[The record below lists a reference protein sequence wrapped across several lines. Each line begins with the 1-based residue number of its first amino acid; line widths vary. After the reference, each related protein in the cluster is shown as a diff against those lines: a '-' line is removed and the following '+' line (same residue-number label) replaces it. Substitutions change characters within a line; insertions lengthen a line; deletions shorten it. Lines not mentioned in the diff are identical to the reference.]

1 VSSVASAG
9 STNLPAPLTPL
20 IGREREIVALID
32 LVRRED
38 VRLLTLTGPGGV
50 GKTRLALAIAAALHP
65 ELADGV
71 AFVNL
76 APIND
81 PNLVPSAI
89 AHAVGMPRSG
99 EQQPVDELKEFL
111 REYETLLVLDNFE
124 QILSAAPLLVNLL
137 ASCPMLKLLVTSRA
151 ALRVYGERTVP
162 VSPLALPGDPEAE
175 GYRLPLGEVAESA
188 AVRLFVA
195 RAQSV
200 RDGFQLTDKNA
211 PAVAAICRHLDGL
224 PLAIELAAAR
234 IRVLSPPVLL
244 ERLER
249 RLPLLAGGARD
260 QPERL
265 RTMRDAIAWSY
276 DLLSPEEQTLFR
288 RLSVFVGGCSL
299 EAAEWMGESPAAQG
313 VPLRSGGDGGVPASG
328 GVACGSGGKED
339 EEQVPFVRRASSTPE
354 GAQRPAPPES
364 AQRTAPPEA
373 ATRLAPPEQRDTPSV
388 LDTLTALVEQSLLR
402 QEERLGPG
410 GEPEPR
416 FAMLATVREYGLERL
431 TDCGEEEETR
441 RRHADYCLSP
451 VDQAGAD
458 VAHRTESL
466 WQERLEAEHDD
477 LRAALAWAL
486 DYEPRTALR
495 LAGRLWPFWR
505 DWGYW
510 SEGRRWLER
519 ALAADPSAAPR
530 ERARVLC
537 GAGAL
542 AARQDDAAALP
553 LLVESV
559 ALWRPIGDQ
568 TGLGEALI
576 ELGMYQE
583 NRGEIAAARE
593 AWEEALALARARD
606 DQRGVAELVKLF
618 GGLALEEGDLERARE
633 LFEQAL
639 TLNRQ
644 GGDTG
649 SGAAALMNLG
659 IIAGLQGDQTQA
671 APLFEEAV
679 GLFRAAGAKVG
690 LAYALLNLASTV
702 QEQGDVERAAGMIK
716 ESLGLAQELG
726 DRQAI
731 AFGLEAIAASAA
743 ALGQPAIAARL
754 VAGADALREAVGVP
768 LPTVLEEN
776 REEGLLRP
784 LRTTLGEQRYAAA
797 QLAGRSLPVDALL
810 AEALALPARQ
820 EVVPHPAEMDLSVSL
835 APPSPA
841 GAAYGLT
848 PREIEVLRL
857 LVEGRPDKEI
867 AEALFISRRSA
878 SKYVSAILGKLGVD
892 SRGAAA
898 VCAVRD
904 HLV

>member
-1 VSSVASAG
+1 
-9 STNLPAPLTPL
+9 
-20 IGREREIVALID
+20 
-32 LVRRED
+32 
-38 VRLLTLTGPGGV
+38 
-50 GKTRLALAIAAALHP
+50 
-65 ELADGV
+65 
-71 AFVNL
+71 
-76 APIND
+76 
-81 PNLVPSAI
+81 
-89 AHAVGMPRSG
+89 
-99 EQQPVDELKEFL
+99 
-111 REYETLLVLDNFE
+111 
-124 QILSAAPLLVNLL
+124 
-137 ASCPMLKLLVTSRA
+137 
-151 ALRVYGERTVP
+151 
-162 VSPLALPGDPEAE
+162 
-175 GYRLPLGEVAESA
+175 
-188 AVRLFVA
+188 
-195 RAQSV
+195 
-200 RDGFQLTDKNA
+200 
-211 PAVAAICRHLDGL
+211 
-224 PLAIELAAAR
+224 
-234 IRVLSPPVLL
+234 
-244 ERLER
+244 
-249 RLPLLAGGARD
+249 
-260 QPERL
+260 
-265 RTMRDAIAWSY
+265 
-276 DLLSPEEQTLFR
+276 
-288 RLSVFVGGCSL
+288 
-299 EAAEWMGESPAAQG
+299 
-313 VPLRSGGDGGVPASG
+313 
-328 GVACGSGGKED
+328 
-339 EEQVPFVRRASSTPE
+339 
-354 GAQRPAPPES
+354 
-364 AQRTAPPEA
+364 
-373 ATRLAPPEQRDTPSV
+373 
-388 LDTLTALVEQSLLR
+388 
-402 QEERLGPG
+402 
-410 GEPEPR
+410 
-416 FAMLATVREYGLERL
+416 
-431 TDCGEEEETR
+431 
-441 RRHADYCLSP
+441 
-451 VDQAGAD
+451 
-458 VAHRTESL
+458 
-466 WQERLEAEHDD
+466 
-477 LRAALAWAL
+477 
-486 DYEPRTALR
+486 
-495 LAGRLWPFWR
+495 
-505 DWGYW
+505 
-510 SEGRRWLER
+510 
-519 ALAADPSAAPR
+519 
-530 ERARVLC
+530 
-537 GAGAL
+537 
-542 AARQDDAAALP
+542 
-553 LLVESV
+553 VESV
-559 ALWRPIGDQ
+559 ALWRPIGDL

-820 EVVPHPAEMDLSVSL
+820 EVVPHPVEMDLSVSS
-835 APPSPA
+835 APPSRA
-841 GAAYGLT
+841 GADYGLT